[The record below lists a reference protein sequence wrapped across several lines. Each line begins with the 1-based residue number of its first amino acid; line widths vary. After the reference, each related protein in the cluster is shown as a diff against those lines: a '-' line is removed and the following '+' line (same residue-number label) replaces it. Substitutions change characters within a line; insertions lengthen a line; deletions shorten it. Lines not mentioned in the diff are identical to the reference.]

1 MTAGKAFNQ
10 FNFQLQMDSKVLAA
24 LDGIYQRSLDGD
36 ISQQDRQLVDIA
48 MDKIIARCDDFL
60 VNGVQITNEQ
70 RAKFR
75 KMRHLAAD
83 ESRSIQLD
91 CDILTHWTLLR
102 ELITEC
108 DNRFGRNKSIDK
120 AE

>member
-1 MTAGKAFNQ
+1 MSAMFDK
-10 FNFQLQMDSKVLAA
+10 LDA
-24 LDGIYQRSLDGD
+24 LYVRSLDGD
-36 ISQQDRQLVDIA
+36 ISPTDCQLVDIA

-75 KMRHLAAD
+75 KMRHLAAA
-83 ESRSIQLD
+83 ESRAIQTN
-91 CDILTHWTLLR
+91 CDILTHWIALR
-102 ELITEC
+102 ELIMEC
-108 DNRFGRNKSIDK
+108 DNKFGRQNKSLDK